1 MFKRKSY
8 APIKPYPTTVQS
20 VRIITGLLALNEKSL
35 DKLVAFL
42 NFNEIVNMLMIKKVI
57 TQHIKSNLIFK
68 YYNLIKKEF
77 KMKTKENEMKV
88 NFDKYS
94 LDALLKKDAELI
106 SKIIKKNSIP
116 KKEGIMIFTAIIN
129 RQIKKTINDNR
140 LSLTNY
146 NLKNNLALV
155 LYCIKEITSLNY
167 FEFSYNALTSNSIK
181 NLIIGTKTNLR
192 ILNLSHNNMDDN
204 AGITLF
210 TLLPENCPHIVI
222 LNVSYN
228 NFSVK
233 TFSSKSTKQFLS
245 SETMIIEKLNLSHN
259 LIGSKGAIELFDALQ
274 NNKSIH
280 VLNLS
285 FNGIDTNVFN
295 QSSVE
300 MFFSNNRA
308 LYSFYYE
315 GNYLPSFEV
324 EMLIKCLVPNESVNY
339 LYLGNNQIND
349 ESLDYIGYL
358 ISHNANIHNLDLS
371 YNHIGNKGI
380 KTLCEK
386 IAWRTRLIDLNL
398 SNNNISNDSLKT
410 IVNTL
415 NSNQTIM
422 SLNLSYNKFNSKQSG
437 DLLCELLS
445 NNHQLKT
452 LNLNSCHLGLSC
464 KKIFEILGQN
474 ERLGLLDLS
483 GNDIGNNTST
493 FELFKE
499 CMSSNKM
506 LRYLYLDGN
515 YINDKDFELICEG
528 IKLNILLKVLS
539 LKMNKITLKNSID
552 IISCISLNDN
562 IKEICLEGN
571 PIANKN
577 ELEMIHKALQANGT
591 RRKKNN

>member
-1 MFKRKSY
+1 MYKKKSY
-8 APIKPYPTTVQS
+8 APTNPYPTTVQS
-20 VRIITGLLALNEKSL
+20 VRVITGLLALTEKSL

-42 NFNEIVNMLMIKKVI
+42 NFNELVNMLMIKKVL

-77 KMKTKENEMKV
+77 KIKTKEGEMKV

-94 LDALLKKDAELI
+94 LDGLLKKDSELI
-106 SKIIKKNSIP
+106 SKIIKKNTIP
-116 KKEGIMIFTAIIN
+116 KKEAIMIFTAIIN
-129 RQIKKTINDNR
+129 RQMKKTINDNR

-155 LYCIKEITSLNY
+155 LYCIKEISSLNS
-167 FEFSYNALTSNSIK
+167 FEFSYNVLNSNSLK
-181 NLIIGTKTNLR
+181 HLLIETKANLR

-204 AGITLF
+204 SGITLF
-210 TLLPENCPHIVI
+210 TLLPEHCPHIVI

-233 TFSSKSTKQFLS
+233 TFSSKSAKQYLS
-245 SETMIIEKLNLSHN
+245 SESLTIEKLNLSHN

-300 MFFSNNRA
+300 SFFSNNKA

-324 EMLIKCLVPNESVNY
+324 EMLIKCLVPNESINY

-398 SNNNISNDSLKT
+398 SNNNISNESLKT

-415 NSNQTIM
+415 NLNQTIM
-422 SLNLSYNKFNSKQSG
+422 SLNLSYNKFNTKQSG
-437 DLLCELLS
+437 DLICELLS
-445 NNHQLKT
+445 DNHQLKT

-483 GNDIGNNTST
+483 GNDIGNNTNT

-571 PIANKN
+571 PIANKS

>member
-1 MFKRKSY
+1 MYKKKSY
-8 APIKPYPTTVQS
+8 APTNPYPNSVQS
-20 VRIITGLLALNEKSL
+20 VRVITGLLALTEKSL

-42 NFNEIVNMLMIKKVI
+42 NFNEIVNMLMIKKI
-57 TQHIKSNLIFK
+57 LTQHIKSNLIFK

-77 KMKTKENEMKV
+77 KMKTKESEMKV

-94 LDALLKKDAELI
+94 LDGLLKKDAELI

-116 KKEGIMIFTAIIN
+116 KKEAIMIFTAIIN
-129 RQIKKTINDNR
+129 RQMKKAINDNR

-155 LYCIKEITSLNY
+155 LYCIKEIYSLNS
-167 FEFSYNALTSNSIK
+167 FEFSYNVLNSNSIK
-181 NLIIGTKTNLR
+181 HLLIETKTNLR

-204 AGITLF
+204 SGITLF
-210 TLLPENCPHIVI
+210 NLLPEHCPHIVI

-233 TFSSKSTKQFLS
+233 TFSSKSAKQYLS
-245 SETMIIEKLNLSHN
+245 SESLTIEKLNLSHN

-300 MFFSNNRA
+300 SFFSNNKA

-324 EMLIKCLVPNESVNY
+324 EMLIKCLVPNESINY

-422 SLNLSYNKFNSKQSG
+422 SLNLSYNKFNTKQSG
-437 DLLCELLS
+437 DLICELLS

-483 GNDIGNNTST
+483 GNDIGNNTNT

-515 YINDKDFELICEG
+515 FINDKDFELICEG
-528 IKLNILLKVLS
+528 IKLNIMLKVLS

-571 PIANKN
+571 PIVNKS